1 MILARKTVFLS
12 GNFSVFFVIV
22 IVLTIMLYCTFRRVV
37 LIMPHH
43 LWVYQSALSFRSYLT
58 LYLRMHGRYWRRMN
72 WREHVQGHLSLRCS
86 FMPYIHISVL
96 ITEAYLVDC
105 YFRGIPQSLLEPS
118 SMINFFLIAFVI
130 HLCNLIP

>member
-72 WREHVQGHLSLRCS
+72 
-86 FMPYIHISVL
+86 
-96 ITEAYLVDC
+96 
-105 YFRGIPQSLLEPS
+105 
-118 SMINFFLIAFVI
+118 
-130 HLCNLIP
+130 